1 MVGSKRKKFKITLLY
16 IVATIILILMMYPYI
31 YMILNSLAP
40 WNQVDRKIIPTDL
53 TLRSYIWLLLG
64 GSDVTPRPWLKAFG
78 NSVIVTISSTLL
90 MMVTALLVAYA
101 LSKLVFKGSK
111 TINNIIMFQ
120 MFYPSIILLIP
131 TFLIVRKLGLY
142 DTYLGMIIPKSVSLW
157 AIFMYTNFFKAIP
170 NEIIEAAKIDGAS
183 ELKILFKIVLPMSKS
198 ITTIIFL
205 FLFMERWVE
214 LLWDMLVVHNQN
226 LLTLNVMLAQMF
238 GPYGAYPGP
247 MYAASVILT
256 LPILVLFIIFSK
268 NFKEGIQ
275 FVLK

>member
-1 MVGSKRKKFKITLLY
+1 MVGSKNKKLQLILLY
-16 IVATIILILMMYPYI
+16 TIAIIFLIIMVYPYL
-31 YMILNSLAP
+31 YMVLNSLAP
-40 WNQVDRKIIPTDL
+40 WDQVDRKIIPTGI
-53 TLRSYIWLLLG
+53 TLKSYIWLLRG
-64 GSDVTPRPWLKAFG
+64 GEDVTPRPWLRAFA
-78 NSVIVTISSTLL
+78 NSIIVTVSSTFL

-101 LSKLVFKGSK
+101 LSKIVFKGSR

-131 TFLIVRKLGLY
+131 TFLLVRKLGLY
-142 DTYLGMIIPKSVSLW
+142 DTYWGMIIPKSVSLW

-170 NEIIEAAKIDGAS
+170 NELIEAAKIDGAN
-183 ELKILFKIVLPMSKS
+183 EIKILFKIVLPMSKS
-198 ITTIIFL
+198 ITTVIFL

-214 LLWDMLVVHNQN
+214 LLWDMLVVHDQN

-256 LPILVLFIIFSK
+256 MPILILFIIFSK

>member
-1 MVGSKRKKFKITLLY
+1 MVGSKNKKLQLILLY
-16 IVATIILILMMYPYI
+16 TIAIIFLIIMVYPYL
-31 YMILNSLAP
+31 YMLLNSLAP
-40 WNQVDRKIIPTDL
+40 WDQVDRKIIPTGI
-53 TLRSYIWLLLG
+53 TLKSYIWLLRG
-64 GSDVTPRPWLKAFG
+64 GEDVTPRPWVRAFA
-78 NSVIVTISSTLL
+78 NSIIVTVSSTFL

-101 LSKLVFKGSK
+101 LSKIVFKGSR

-131 TFLIVRKLGLY
+131 TFLLVRKLGLY
-142 DTYLGMIIPKSVSLW
+142 DTYWGMIIPKSVSLW

-170 NEIIEAAKIDGAS
+170 NELIEAAKIDGAN
-183 ELKILFKIVLPMSKS
+183 EIKILFKIVLPMSKS
-198 ITTIIFL
+198 ITTVIFL

-256 LPILVLFIIFSK
+256 MPILILFIIFSK

>member
-1 MVGSKRKKFKITLLY
+1 MVGSKNRKLQLILLY
-16 IVATIILILMMYPYI
+16 TIAIIFLIIMVYPYL

-40 WNQVDRKIIPTDL
+40 WDQVDRKIIPTGI
-53 TLRSYIWLLLG
+53 TLKSYIWLLLG
-64 GSDVTPRPWLKAFG
+64 GEDVTPRPWLRAFA
-78 NSVIVTISSTLL
+78 NSIIVTISSTFL

-101 LSKLVFKGSK
+101 LSKIVFKGSR

-131 TFLIVRKLGLY
+131 TFLLVKKLGLY
-142 DTYLGMIIPKSVSLW
+142 DSYWGMIIPKSVSLW

-170 NEIIEAAKIDGAS
+170 NELIEAAKIDGAN
-183 ELKILFKIVLPMSKS
+183 EIKILFKIVLPMSKS
-198 ITTIIFL
+198 ITTVIFL

-256 LPILVLFIIFSK
+256 MPILILFIIFSK

>member
-1 MVGSKRKKFKITLLY
+1 MVGSKNKKLQLILLY
-16 IVATIILILMMYPYI
+16 TIAIIFLIIMVYPYL
-31 YMILNSLAP
+31 YMVLNSLAP
-40 WNQVDRKIIPTDL
+40 WDQVDRKIIPTGI
-53 TLRSYIWLLLG
+53 TLKSYIWLLHG
-64 GSDVTPRPWLKAFG
+64 GEDVTPRPWLRAFA
-78 NSVIVTISSTLL
+78 NSIIVTVSSTFL

-101 LSKLVFKGSK
+101 LSKIVFKGSR
-111 TINNIIMFQ
+111 TINNIIMFE

-131 TFLIVRKLGLY
+131 TFLLVRKLGLY
-142 DTYLGMIIPKSVSLW
+142 DTYWGMIIPKSVSLW

-170 NEIIEAAKIDGAS
+170 NELIEAAKIDGAN
-183 ELKILFKIVLPMSKS
+183 EIKILFKIVLPMSKS
-198 ITTIIFL
+198 ITTVIFL

-214 LLWDMLVVHNQN
+214 LLWDMLVVHDQN

-256 LPILVLFIIFSK
+256 MPILILFIIFSK

>member
-1 MVGSKRKKFKITLLY
+1 MVGSKNKKLQLILLY
-16 IVATIILILMMYPYI
+16 TIAIIFLIIMVYPYL
-31 YMILNSLAP
+31 YMVLNSLAP
-40 WNQVDRKIIPTDL
+40 WDQVDRKIIPTGI
-53 TLRSYIWLLLG
+53 TLKSYIWLLRG
-64 GSDVTPRPWLKAFG
+64 GEDVTPPPWLRAFA
-78 NSVIVTISSTLL
+78 NSIIVTVSSTFL
-90 MMVTALLVAYA
+90 MMATALLVAYA
-101 LSKLVFKGSK
+101 LSKIVFKGSS

-131 TFLIVRKLGLY
+131 TFLLVRKLGLY
-142 DTYLGMIIPKSVSLW
+142 DTYWGMIIPKSVSLW

-170 NEIIEAAKIDGAS
+170 NELIEAAKIDGAN
-183 ELKILFKIVLPMSKS
+183 EIKILFKIVLPMSKS
-198 ITTIIFL
+198 ITTVIFL

-256 LPILVLFIIFSK
+256 MPILILFIIFSK

>member
-1 MVGSKRKKFKITLLY
+1 MVGTKNKKLQTVLLY
-16 IVATIILILMMYPYI
+16 TLAIIVLIIMMYPYV

-40 WNQVDRKIIPTDL
+40 WDQVDRRIIPTGL
-53 TLRSYIWLLLG
+53 TLKSYIWLLFG
-64 GSDVTPRPWLKAFG
+64 GTDVMPRPWLRAFA
-78 NSVIVTISSTLL
+78 NSMIVTVSSTFL
-90 MMVTALLVAYA
+90 MMVTAILVAYA
-101 LSKLVFKGSK
+101 LSKLVFKGKK
-111 TINNIIMFQ
+111 TINNVIMFQ

-131 TFLIVRKLGLY
+131 TFILVRKLGLY
-142 DTYLGMIIPKSVSLW
+142 DTYWGMIIPKSVSLW

-170 NEIIEAAKIDGAS
+170 NELIEAAKIDGAN
-183 ELKILFKIVLPMSKS
+183 EIKILFKIVLPMSKS
-198 ITTIIFL
+198 ITTVIFL

-256 LPILVLFIIFSK
+256 LPILILFIIFSK

>member
-1 MVGSKRKKFKITLLY
+1 MV
-16 IVATIILILMMYPYI
+16 
-31 YMILNSLAP
+31 LNSLAP
-40 WNQVDRKIIPTDL
+40 WDQVDRKIIPTGI
-53 TLRSYIWLLLG
+53 TLKSYIWLLRG
-64 GSDVTPRPWLKAFG
+64 GEDVTPRPWLRAFA
-78 NSVIVTISSTLL
+78 NSIIVTVSSTFL

-101 LSKLVFKGSK
+101 LSKIVFKGSR

-131 TFLIVRKLGLY
+131 TFLLVRKLGLY
-142 DTYLGMIIPKSVSLW
+142 DTYWGMIIPKSVSLW

-170 NEIIEAAKIDGAS
+170 NELIEAAKIDGAN
-183 ELKILFKIVLPMSKS
+183 EIKILFKIVLPMSKS
-198 ITTIIFL
+198 ITTVIFR

-214 LLWDMLVVHNQN
+214 LLWDMLVVHDQN

-256 LPILVLFIIFSK
+256 MPILILFIIFSK